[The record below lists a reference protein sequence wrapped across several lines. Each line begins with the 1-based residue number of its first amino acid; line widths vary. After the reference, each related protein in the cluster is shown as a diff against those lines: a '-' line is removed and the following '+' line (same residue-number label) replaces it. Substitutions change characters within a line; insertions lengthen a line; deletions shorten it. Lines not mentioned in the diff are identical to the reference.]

1 MIGLLVG
8 LWLILQ
14 AMPASPPPPALETT
28 VSGELG
34 TSSEDATVLPFA
46 TRPQR
51 SNTSGLLLTALLLM
65 AALGGVWYVKK
76 RKTAGG
82 LPSGPFEV
90 MGKHTVAPGQQVQ
103 LVRCGG
109 EVLLL
114 GIGGQQVT
122 LLKSYAADA
131 FATPE
136 TAPIA
141 PLPAATPQAVR
152 PQAARPQAAK
162 PDFSALLKQAVGVG

>member
-1 MIGLLVG
+1 MIGLLAG

-14 AMPASPPPPALETT
+14 AIPATPPPQAIEVTT
-28 VSGELG
+28 SSGLG
-34 TSSEDATVLPFA
+34 TSSEDATPLPFA
-46 TRPQR
+46 TRPER
-51 SNTSGLLLTALLLM
+51 SNTSGLLLSAILLM
-65 AALGGVWYVKK
+65 GVLGGVWYLKK
-76 RKTAGG
+76 RKQAGT

-90 MGKHTVAPGQQVQ
+90 LGKHTVAPGQQVQ

-122 LLKSYAADA
+122 LLKSFEPGAFVAPEPAPVAASV
-131 FATPE
+131 ATQPK
-136 TAPIA
+136 
-141 PLPAATPQAVR
+141 AAA
-152 PQAARPQAAK
+152 

>member
-14 AMPASPPPPALETT
+14 AMPVSPPPPALETA

-34 TSSEDATVLPFA
+34 TSSEDATALPFA

-51 SNTSGLLLTALLLM
+51 SNTSGLLLTALLLT

-76 RKTAGG
+76 RKPKGG

-122 LLKSYAADA
+122 LLKSYTTDA
-131 FATPE
+131 FAEPE
-136 TAPIA
+136 SAPVVA
-141 PLPAATPQAVR
+141 SPAATPQSVR
-152 PQAARPQAAK
+152 PHAAR